1 MRLSLLILTPLLL
14 PRSSQAFTPQGSF
27 VQKVKS
33 QSRSATSRRS
43 MVFGD
48 RGMVMGVELLPV
60 AAGAEI
66 GLALVAG
73 HIPVSTNL
81 SYIGH
86 IEAVHVS

>member
-1 MRLSLLILTPLLL
+1 
-14 PRSSQAFTPQGSF
+14 
-27 VQKVKS
+27 
-33 QSRSATSRRS
+33 